1 MLSLR
6 QKLSLRKE
14 TFLSGSGWA
23 WCCFYKREEARG
35 GQTSLEGLLLNV
47 QCNLYLGGKH
57 AVESWVVSSP
67 KDSFGEKAAL
77 KSDIELVRE
86 PLSTACCSAY
96 TSHAKSVGSMTH
108 PLTRTPNF

>member
-14 TFLSGSGWA
+14 TFLSDSGWA

-86 PLSTACCSAY
+86 PLEHCVLLGL
-96 TSHAKSVGSMTH
+96 H
-108 PLTRTPNF
+108 LTRQICGQHDSSADQNT